1 MERINYTVKLIAAD
15 VSEQSTVILCFYTGD
30 LPSDCAPMP
39 RDPAPAVGLPF
50 DERFGI
56 VLADATRLNPAV
68 HDGAIMIGRT
78 TADSPY
84 LISGWSFRLFAQ
96 AKILSIETNRGSAFN
111 SCLAMSMVDGV
122 DALYLISKV
131 GAECCVQGRASSYET
146 QYDGLSRLR

>member
-1 MERINYTVKLIAAD
+1 VERINYTVKLLAAD
-15 VSEQSTVILCFYTGD
+15 VPEQSTVILCFYTGG

-39 RDPAPAVGLPF
+39 RDPAPTVGSPF
-50 DERFGI
+50 DERFAS

-78 TADSPY
+78 GAGSPY
-84 LISGWSFRLFAQ
+84 LISGWSFRLFAK

-131 GAECCVQGRASSYET
+131 GVECCVHGKSA
-146 QYDGLSRLR
+146 LLP